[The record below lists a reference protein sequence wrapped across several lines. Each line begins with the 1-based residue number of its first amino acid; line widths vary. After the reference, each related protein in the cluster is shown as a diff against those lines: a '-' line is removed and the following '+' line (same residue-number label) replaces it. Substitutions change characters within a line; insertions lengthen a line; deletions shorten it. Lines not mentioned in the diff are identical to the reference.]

1 MPTAVRTVRTSS
13 PGIRRDAKPLRVAEV
28 EVNVNTPPTPD
39 CSLVFP
45 PDPAWVRAARE
56 AVRSLLTAARR
67 TDLTDTALVLTS
79 EVVTN
84 AVNACQAQHCNAPVR
99 LNAEWTR
106 RQQLHVLVHDK
117 APGVPMRRRTDWPP
131 DAESGRGLTLIERS
145 ADAWGVC
152 ESGGN
157 RGKAT
162 WFVLGVRPTKT
173 RSLVG
178 CTACKKLEAAR
189 REAVA
194 RGEEPHIVDATIA
207 VRTHF
212 RHAHLMRGELW

>member
-1 MPTAVRTVRTSS
+1 M
-13 PGIRRDAKPLRVAEV
+13 
-28 EVNVNTPPTPD
+28 NTPATPD

-56 AVRSLLTAARR
+56 AVRSLLAAAHR
-67 TDLTDTALVLTS
+67 TELTDTALVLTS

-99 LNAEWTR
+99 LNAEWTQ

-117 APGVPMRRRTDWPP
+117 APGLPMRRGASWPP
-131 DAESGRGLTLIERS
+131 DAESGRGLTLIAHS

-152 ESGGN
+152 ESGGD

-162 WFVLGVRPTKT
+162 WFVLGVRPAKA

-178 CTACKKLEAAR
+178 CTDCKKLETAR
-189 REAVA
+189 RRAVA
-194 RGEEPHIVDATIA
+194 KGEETRIVEATIA
-207 VRTHF
+207 VRSHF